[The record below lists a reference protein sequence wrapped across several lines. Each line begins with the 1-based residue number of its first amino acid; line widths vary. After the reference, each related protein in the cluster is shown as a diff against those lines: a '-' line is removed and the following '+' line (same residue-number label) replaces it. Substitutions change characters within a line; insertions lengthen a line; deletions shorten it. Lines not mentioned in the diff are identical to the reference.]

1 MTSIPKT
8 DFKKVLKNLYVAS
21 AAPALVDVPEL
32 AFLAVDGVGDP
43 DGPGY
48 REAVEALFG
57 VSYGVKF
64 GLKRAGVLDYSVMP
78 LEGLWWGAGERQ
90 DLPALDRS
98 TWHWTML
105 VMQPPQVD
113 ADLVAET
120 VAARTRKKPSG
131 SLERIELRNVVEG
144 PSAQVLHVGPYR
156 EEPAT
161 RDRLMA
167 FVGESGYQIS
177 GKHHEIYLSS
187 PTRTAP
193 EKLRTI
199 LRYPV
204 TAVSVAGGGG

>member
-1 MTSIPKT
+1 MTTIAKT
-8 DFKKVLKNLYVAS
+8 DFKKVLKHLYAAG

-43 DGPGY
+43 DGPVY
-48 REAVEALFG
+48 REAVEALYG
-57 VSYGVKF
+57 VSYGLRF
-64 GLKRAGVLDYSVMP
+64 GLKRAGVLDYPVMP

-98 TWHWTML
+98 TWRWTML

-120 VAARTRKKPSG
+120 VAARARKKPSG
-131 SLERIELRNVVEG
+131 SLERVELRHVAEG
-144 PSAQVLHVGPYR
+144 RSAQVLHVGPYR

-167 FVGESGYQIS
+167 FLDEAGYRIS
-177 GKHHEIYLSS
+177 GKHHEIYLSN
-187 PTRTAP
+187 PNRTAA
-193 EKLRTI
+193 ERLKTI

-204 TAVSVAGGGG
+204 TSASAH